1 MFQRSGSGIRRAV
14 VMAASVAGFG
24 MMAAAAGNAVAADK
38 GHGPDKYLA
47 TTQNCPV
54 VQDSYYRKCGD
65 TGSGHEPQ
73 AEARHVHEP
82 TTPTDNEPAGVAAAQ
97 KD

>member
-14 VMAASVAGFG
+14 VMAALVAGVG
-24 MMAAAAGNAVAADK
+24 VMAAAGGAAAADK
-38 GHGPDKYLA
+38 GHGPDKYVA
-47 TTQNCPV
+47 TAQNCPV
-54 VQDSYYRKCGD
+54 VEDWSSYRKCGD

-73 AEARHVHEP
+73 SEARHVHEP

-97 KD
+97 ND